1 MFDDLVNK
9 NPKAR
14 SQSKVAMSATIV
26 LCLLSLVNLAFGF
39 SWAGR
44 STPSTSN
51 PPTMNVSD
59 PTVWSLVWRDEF
71 NGPNGSGID
80 PTKWVS
86 ETGGWGWG
94 NNELEYYTSRP
105 VNAHL
110 ENGALVITALR
121 ETYTGPDNV
130 TRDYTSARL
139 KTQGKFSLTYGRIE
153 ARLKIPYGQGL
164 WPAFW
169 MLGADI
175 DQVSWPTCG
184 EMDIME
190 NIGREPSMVHGTIH
204 GPGYSGGNGIGASYS
219 LPNGRRFADDFH
231 TFAIEWEP
239 NVIRFYVD
247 GLLYAT
253 KTPTDLPNGSNWVFA
268 HPFFIL
274 LNVAVGGF
282 WPGNPDASTVFPQTM
297 KVDYVRVYQ
306 RTTPS
311 NATLL
316 LTEDSSNRAL
326 ALDSVT
332 HVADP
337 FPVVGLHNFSQDQR
351 TRVTLLAAN
360 FDLRPGDTTAIVTAQ
375 AQDSSSNTY
384 PLTVEYVGRV
394 PEFDWITQVI
404 VRLPDGLVSPS
415 DLLVRINARGSL
427 SNQALISIK

>member
-1 MFDDLVNK
+1 MKRALENQRKRPIHQLAQKRPSVATLLVL
-9 NPKAR
+9 
-14 SQSKVAMSATIV
+14 V
-26 LCLLSLVNLAFGF
+26 LALGF
-39 SWAGR
+39 SLPGSASVR
-44 STPSTSN
+44 IASASPV
-51 PPTMNVSD
+51 NVSD
-59 PTVWSLVWRDEF
+59 PTVWKLVWSDEF
-71 NGPNGSGID
+71 NGPTGSAVD
-80 PTKWVS
+80 PAKWVS
-86 ETGGWGWG
+86 ETGGGGWG

-105 VNAHL
+105 VNAHI
-110 ENGALVITALR
+110 ENGTLVITALR

-153 ARLKIPYGQGL
+153 ARMKIPYGQGL

-169 MLGADI
+169 TLGADI
-175 DQVSWPTCG
+175 DQVGWPSCG

-204 GPGYSGGNGIGASYS
+204 GPGYSGGNGIGSAYS

-239 NVIRFYVD
+239 NAIRFYVD

-253 KTPTDLPNGSNWVFA
+253 RTPADLPNNANWVFA

-282 WPGNPDASTVFPQTM
+282 WPGNPDSSTVFPQTM

-311 NATLL
+311 SAALL

-332 HVADP
+332 HVTDP
-337 FPVVGLHNFSQDQR
+337 FPVVTSNNFSVDHR
-351 TRVTLLAAN
+351 TRVTLLATN
-360 FDLRPGDTTAIVTAQ
+360 FDLRPGDTTAIVSAQ
-375 AQDSSSNTY
+375 AQDASSNVY

-404 VRLPDGLVSPS
+404 VRLPDGLALPS

-427 SNQALISIK
+427 SNQALISVK